1 MASIIRVK
9 RSTGTTAPGSLQF
22 GELGLT
28 IGTGTQANKG
38 ERLFVG
44 DNSGNVDVVGG
55 RYFTDLMVHAPGT
68 VASVT
73 NPTTAANGF
82 VAILDQNRKVDLWNV
97 DNLTLDGN
105 TFSSTNTNGDI
116 NIDPN
121 GSGEI
126 VIPDDTFLTF
136 GTGKDS
142 KIEYDENGSDQLKV
156 TGADVNIDITTQS
169 TSSTTGALIVD
180 GGVGIAKDLNVG
192 GTTQS
197 NSKDTG
203 AFVIE
208 GGVGI
213 EKNLNVGGNINI
225 VGIVT
230 FNDHIKLPDSK
241 ELRFGDSNDLVI
253 EHDGSHSRIK
263 DTGTGNL
270 NIQASVAAIQNAAGT
285 ENCAVFNQ
293 NGSVELYFDNAKKL
307 ATRIDGVEVTGTTD
321 TDNLVVS
328 GVATVAS
335 AKISDLTSGRVVLAG
350 TAGELEDSGNLTFN
364 GTKLTVT
371 GNAQITSDLDVDGG
385 ANISGGETVLSSATV
400 SDLTNN
406 RLVIVGASGALE
418 DDANLTFDGSQLSV
432 VGIITHVGKMVNTG
446 GIEIDS
452 VGISSNI
459 IATRN
464 GAGDQL
470 FIDPF
475 PSGGS
480 NEGTVIIKGDL
491 QVDGTTT
498 TVNSTTATVND
509 PIMRVGDVTSIRTV
523 MSPVS
528 SGANTIVVDS
538 VTGLATDDIISATGI
553 PGNTTISSINT
564 GTKTLTISNNTT
576 AGITTSTQLT
586 ITHAKDTN
594 TDRGISF
601 NYNTSSGTA
610 NNKLG
615 FFGMDDSQ
623 VGANGSR
630 VWTYVPDATNTAEV
644 ISGTKGYLDIKGI
657 YYQSGDFSTH
667 GITYFD
673 STGLQ
678 NSTTAPSAATF
689 TSTQLL
695 TAVTEIA
702 ITLGSAQSVTA
713 GDLVTQAG
721 GGSQQGV
728 VKSTS
733 NSTTVTLIGVTGT
746 FNTSADLILNGT
758 GTGKTPT
765 NVSTTYT
772 SKPMWTTTIDGGT
785 F

>member
-82 VAILDQNRKVDLWNV
+82 VAILDQNRKVDVWNV
-97 DNLTLDGN
+97 DNLTLDLN
-105 TFSSTNTNGDI
+105 TLSSTNTNGDI

-142 KIEYDENGSDQLKV
+142 KIEYDENGTDQLNI
-156 TGADVNIDITTQS
+156 TGADVRINI
-169 TSSTTGALIVD
+169 
-180 GGVGIAKDLNVG
+180 
-192 GTTQS
+192 TTQS

-203 AFVIE
+203 ALIVE

-213 EKNLNVGGNINI
+213 EKNLNVGGNLNI
-225 VGIVT
+225 TGIVT
-230 FNDHIKLPDSK
+230 FSDHIRLPDNK
-241 ELRFGDSNDLVI
+241 EIRLGDSNDLKLVHNGTDSVI
-253 EHDGSHSRIK
+253 SNTTND
-263 DTGTGNL
+263 L
-270 NIQASVAAIQNAAGT
+270 NITNTGDDINITAADDFTLKVQGSEDAITAIGNG
-285 ENCAVFNQ
+285 AVSLF
-293 NGSVELYFDNAKKL
+293 FDNVNKAQ
-307 ATRIDGVEVTGTTD
+307 TRIDG
-321 TDNLVVS
+321 
-328 GVATVAS
+328 
-335 AKISDLTSGRVVLAG
+335 
-350 TAGELEDSGNLTFN
+350 FN
-364 GTKLTVT
+364 
-371 GNAQITSDLDVDGG
+371 VDGTL
-385 ANISGGETVLSSATV
+385 E
-400 SDLTNN
+400 TNN
-406 RLVIVGASGALE
+406 FV
-418 DDANLTFDGSQLSV
+418 V
-432 VGIITHVGKMVNTG
+432 VGVSTITGKIFQTG
-446 GIEIDS
+446 GIEIDNI
-452 VGISSNI
+452 GISSNRI
-459 IATRN
+459 ETR
-464 GAGDQL
+464 AGGGNQL
-470 FIDPF
+470 TIDPY

-509 PIMRVGDVTSIRTV
+509 PIMRVGDVTSVRTV
-523 MSPVS
+523 MTTVA
-528 SGANTIVVDS
+528 SGANTIVIDS
-538 VTGLATDDIISATGI
+538 VTGLQTADVVVATGI
-553 PGNTTISSINT
+553 PGNTVIDAINT
-564 GTKTLTISNNTT
+564 GTKTITISNNTS
-576 AGITTSTQLT
+576 AGISTGSQLT

-615 FFGMDDSQ
+615 FFGMDDSE

-644 ISGTKGYLDIKGI
+644 ITGTKGYLDIKGI

-667 GITYFD
+667 GVVYFD

-678 NSTTAPSAATF
+678 NSTTAPGSATI

-721 GGSQQGV
+721 GGTQQGV
-728 VKSTS
+728 VKTS
-733 NSTTVTLIGVTGT
+733 SSGTTVTLIGVTGT
-746 FNTSADLILNGT
+746 FNTSADLILNGA

>member
-68 VASVT
+68 VTSVT

-82 VAILDQNRKVDLWNV
+82 VAILDQNRKVDEWNV
-97 DNLTLDGN
+97 DNLTLNGN

-142 KIEYDENGSDQLKV
+142 KIEYDENGTDQLNI
-156 TGADVNIDITTQS
+156 TGADVRINI
-169 TSSTTGALIVD
+169 
-180 GGVGIAKDLNVG
+180 
-192 GTTQS
+192 TTQS

-203 AFVIE
+203 ALIVE

-213 EKNLNVGGNINI
+213 EKNLNVGGNLAIT
-225 VGIVT
+225 GIVT
-230 FNDHIKLPDSK
+230 FSDHIRLPDNK
-241 ELRFGDSNDLVI
+241 EIRLGDSNDLKLVHNGTDSVI
-253 EHDGSHSRIK
+253 SNTTND
-263 DTGTGNL
+263 L
-270 NIQASVAAIQNAAGT
+270 NITNTGDDINITAADDFVVKVQGSENAITAIGDGAVSLFFNNAAK
-285 ENCAVFNQ
+285 AQ
-293 NGSVELYFDNAKKL
+293 
-307 ATRIDGVEVTGTTD
+307 TRIDG
-321 TDNLVVS
+321 
-328 GVATVAS
+328 
-335 AKISDLTSGRVVLAG
+335 
-350 TAGELEDSGNLTFN
+350 FN
-364 GTKLTVT
+364 
-371 GNAQITSDLDVDGG
+371 VDGTL
-385 ANISGGETVLSSATV
+385 E
-400 SDLTNN
+400 TNN
-406 RLVIVGASGALE
+406 FV
-418 DDANLTFDGSQLSV
+418 V
-432 VGIITHVGKMVNTG
+432 VGVSTITGKVFQTG
-446 GIEIDS
+446 GIEIDNI
-452 VGISSNI
+452 GISSNRI
-459 IATRN
+459 QTR
-464 GAGDQL
+464 AGGGNQL
-470 FIDPF
+470 FIDPY
-475 PSGGS
+475 PDGLS

-498 TVNSTTATVND
+498 TVNSTTSTVND

-523 MSPVS
+523 MTAVS

-538 VTGLATDDIISATGI
+538 VTGLQTDDVITATGI
-553 PGNTTISSINT
+553 PANTTISSINT
-564 GTKTLTISNNTT
+564 GTKTLTISNNTS
-576 AGITTSTQLT
+576 AGITTTTQLT

-630 VWTYVPDATNTAEV
+630 VWTYVPEATNTAEV

-667 GITYFD
+667 GVVYFD

-678 NSTTAPSAATF
+678 VSTTAPSAATI

-702 ITLGSAQSVTA
+702 ITLGSAQSVTE

-728 VKSTS
+728 VKTTS

-758 GTGKTPT
+758 GTGKTPSA
-765 NVSTTYT
+765 VSTTYT

>member
-68 VASVT
+68 VTSVT

-82 VAILDQNRKVDLWNV
+82 VAILDQNRKVDEWNV
-97 DNLTLDGN
+97 DNLTLNGN

-142 KIEYDENGSDQLKV
+142 KIEYDENGTDQLNI
-156 TGADVNIDITTQS
+156 TGADVRINI
-169 TSSTTGALIVD
+169 
-180 GGVGIAKDLNVG
+180 
-192 GTTQS
+192 TTQS

-203 AFVIE
+203 ALIVE

-213 EKNLNVGGNINI
+213 EKNLNVGGNLAIT
-225 VGIVT
+225 GIVT
-230 FNDHIKLPDSK
+230 FSDHIRLPDNK
-241 ELRFGDSNDLVI
+241 EIRLGDSNDLKLVHNGTDSVI
-253 EHDGSHSRIK
+253 SNTTND
-263 DTGTGNL
+263 L
-270 NIQASVAAIQNAAGT
+270 NITNTGDDINITAADDFVVKVQGSENAITAIGDGAVSLFFNNAA
-285 ENCAVFNQ
+285 
-293 NGSVELYFDNAKKL
+293 KI

-335 AKISDLTSGRVVLAG
+335 AKISDLTNNRIVLAG
-350 TAGELEDSGNLTFN
+350 TAGE
-364 GTKLTVT
+364 
-371 GNAQITSDLDVDGG
+371 
-385 ANISGGETVLSSATV
+385 
-400 SDLTNN
+400 
-406 RLVIVGASGALE
+406 LE

-475 PSGGS
+475 PAGGS

-538 VTGLATDDIISATGI
+538 VTGLQTDDIVAATGI

-564 GTKTLTISNNTT
+564 GTKTLTISNNTS
-576 AGITTSTQLT
+576 AGITTTTQLT

-667 GITYFD
+667 GVVYFD

-678 NSTTAPSAATF
+678 NSTTAPSAATI

-702 ITLGSAQSVTA
+702 ITLPSAQSVTE

-728 VKSTS
+728 VKTTS

-758 GTGKTPT
+758 GTGKTPS

>member
-44 DNSGNVDVVGG
+44 DNAGNVDVVGG

-68 VASVT
+68 VTSVS

-82 VAILDQNRKVDLWNV
+82 VAILDQNRKVDEWNV
-97 DNLTLDGN
+97 DNLTLNGN

-126 VIPDDTFLTF
+126 VIPDDTFLSF
-136 GTGKDS
+136 GAGKDS
-142 KIEYDENGSDQLKV
+142 KIEYDENGDDQLKI
-156 TGADVNIDITTQS
+156 TGADVNVDITTQS
-169 TSSTTGALIVD
+169 NSITTGALIVD
-180 GGVGIAKDLNVG
+180 
-192 GTTQS
+192 
-197 NSKDTG
+197 
-203 AFVIE
+203 

-241 ELRFGDSNDLVI
+241 EIQLGNSADLKLVHNGTDSVISNTTGDLLINNTGDDVIITANDDLVL
-253 EHDGSHSRIK
+253 K
-263 DTGTGNL
+263 
-270 NIQASVAAIQNAAGT
+270 V
-285 ENCAVFNQ
+285 Q
-293 NGSVELYFDNAKKL
+293 NGENAIRCIGDGAVDISFDAAVKL
-307 ATRIDGVEVTGTTD
+307 STRIDGVEVTGTTD

-335 AKISDLTSGRVVLAG
+335 AKISDLTNNRIVLAG
-350 TAGELEDSGNLTFN
+350 TAGELED
-364 GTKLTVT
+364 
-371 GNAQITSDLDVDGG
+371 DG
-385 ANISGGETVLSSATV
+385 
-400 SDLTNN
+400 
-406 RLVIVGASGALE
+406 
-418 DDANLTFDGSQLSV
+418 NLTFDGSELSV
-432 VGIITHVGKMVNTG
+432 VGVITHVGKMVNTG
-446 GIEIDS
+446 GIEIDN

-459 IATRN
+459 IATR
-464 GAGDQL
+464 AGGGNQI

-480 NEGTVIIKGDL
+480 SEGTVIIKGDL

-523 MSPVS
+523 MTTVA
-528 SGANTIVVDS
+528 SGANTIVIDS
-538 VTGLATDDIISATGI
+538 VTGLQTDDIVAATGI
-553 PGNTTISSINT
+553 PGNTTIASINT
-564 GTKTLTISNNTT
+564 GTKTITISANTT
-576 AGITTSTQLT
+576 AGISTSTQLT

-601 NYNTSSGTA
+601 NYNTRSGTA

-623 VGANGSR
+623 AGANGSR

-644 ISGTKGYLDIKGI
+644 I
-657 YYQSGDFSTH
+657 
-667 GITYFD
+667 
-673 STGLQ
+673 
-678 NSTTAPSAATF
+678 
-689 TSTQLL
+689 
-695 TAVTEIA
+695 
-702 ITLGSAQSVTA
+702 
-713 GDLVTQAG
+713 
-721 GGSQQGV
+721 
-728 VKSTS
+728 
-733 NSTTVTLIGVTGT
+733 
-746 FNTSADLILNGT
+746 
-758 GTGKTPT
+758 
-765 NVSTTYT
+765 
-772 SKPMWTTTIDGGT
+772 
-785 F
+785 

>member
-82 VAILDQNRKVDLWNV
+82 VAILDQNRKVDVWNV

-142 KIEYDENGSDQLKV
+142 KIEYDENGTDQLNI
-156 TGADVNIDITTQS
+156 TGADVRINI
-169 TSSTTGALIVD
+169 
-180 GGVGIAKDLNVG
+180 
-192 GTTQS
+192 TTQS

-203 AFVIE
+203 ALIVE

-213 EKNLNVGGNINI
+213 EKNLNVGGNLAIT
-225 VGIVT
+225 GIVT
-230 FNDHIKLPDSK
+230 FSDHIRLPDNK
-241 ELRFGDSNDLVI
+241 ELRLGDSNDLKLVHNGTDSVI
-253 EHDGSHSRIK
+253 SNSLNDLLITNTGDDVIITAADDLVLKVQGGENAVRCIGNGAVDISF
-263 DTGTGNL
+263 DT
-270 NIQASVAAIQNAAGT
+270 
-285 ENCAVFNQ
+285 AV
-293 NGSVELYFDNAKKL
+293 KL
-307 ATRIDGVEVTGTTD
+307 STRIDGVNVTGTLE
-321 TDNLVVS
+321 TDNFV
-328 GVATVAS
+328 
-335 AKISDLTSGRVVLAG
+335 
-350 TAGELEDSGNLTFN
+350 
-364 GTKLTVT
+364 
-371 GNAQITSDLDVDGG
+371 
-385 ANISGGETVLSSATV
+385 
-400 SDLTNN
+400 
-406 RLVIVGASGALE
+406 
-418 DDANLTFDGSQLSV
+418 V
-432 VGIITHVGKMVNTG
+432 VGVSTITGKVFQTG
-446 GIEIDS
+446 GIEIDNI
-452 VGISSNI
+452 GISSNRI
-459 IATRN
+459 QTR
-464 GAGDQL
+464 AGGGNQL
-470 FIDPF
+470 FIDPY
-475 PSGGS
+475 PDGLS

-498 TVNSTTATVND
+498 TVNSTTSTVND

-523 MSPVS
+523 MTAVS

-538 VTGLATDDIISATGI
+538 VTGLQTDDVITATGI
-553 PGNTTISSINT
+553 PANTTISSINT
-564 GTKTLTISNNTT
+564 GTKTLTISNNTS
-576 AGITTSTQLT
+576 AGITTTTQLT

-630 VWTYVPDATNTAEV
+630 VWTYVPEATNTAEV

-667 GITYFD
+667 GVVYFD

-678 NSTTAPSAATF
+678 VSTTAPSAATI

-702 ITLGSAQSVTA
+702 ITLGSAQSVTE

-728 VKSTS
+728 VKTTS

-758 GTGKTPT
+758 GTGKTPSA
-765 NVSTTYT
+765 VSTTYT

>member
-9 RSTGTTAPGSLQF
+9 RSTGTTAPGTLQF

-68 VASVT
+68 VASVS

-142 KIEYDENGSDQLKV
+142 KIEYDENGTDQLTF
-156 TGADVNIDITTQS
+156 TGADVRINVATQS
-169 TSSTTGALIVD
+169 NDKDTGALIV
-180 GGVGIAKDLNVG
+180 
-192 GTTQS
+192 
-197 NSKDTG
+197 
-203 AFVIE
+203 E

-213 EKNLNVGGNINI
+213 EKNLNVGGNLNI
-225 VGIVT
+225 IGIVT
-230 FNDHIKLPDSK
+230 FSDHIRLPDNK
-241 ELRFGDSNDLVI
+241 EIRLGDDNDLKLVHNGTDSVI
-253 EHDGSHSRIK
+253 SNTTND
-263 DTGTGNL
+263 L
-270 NIQASVAAIQNAAGT
+270 NITNTGDDINITAADDFTLKVQGSENAITAIGDG
-285 ENCAVFNQ
+285 AVSLF
-293 NGSVELYFDNAKKL
+293 FDNAAKI

-335 AKISDLTSGRVVLAG
+335 AKISDLTNNRIVLAG
-350 TAGELEDSGNLTFN
+350 TDGE
-364 GTKLTVT
+364 
-371 GNAQITSDLDVDGG
+371 
-385 ANISGGETVLSSATV
+385 
-400 SDLTNN
+400 
-406 RLVIVGASGALE
+406 LE

-459 IATRN
+459 IATRP
-464 GAGDQL
+464 GSGDQL

-475 PSGGS
+475 PAGGS

-538 VTGLATDDIISATGI
+538 VTGLQTDDIIAATGI

>member
-82 VAILDQNRKVDLWNV
+82 VAILDQNRKVDVWNV
-97 DNLTLDGN
+97 DNLTLDLN
-105 TFSSTNTNGDI
+105 TLSSTNTNGDI

-142 KIEYDENGSDQLKV
+142 KIEYDENGTDQLNI
-156 TGADVNIDITTQS
+156 TGADVRINITTQS
-169 TSSTTGALIVD
+169 NGKDTGALIV
-180 GGVGIAKDLNVG
+180 
-192 GTTQS
+192 
-197 NSKDTG
+197 
-203 AFVIE
+203 E

-213 EKNLNVGGNINI
+213 EKNLNVGGNLNI
-225 VGIVT
+225 TGIVT
-230 FNDHIKLPDSK
+230 FSDHIRLPDNK
-241 ELRFGDSNDLVI
+241 EIRLGDSNDLKLVHNGTDSVI
-253 EHDGSHSRIK
+253 SNTTND
-263 DTGTGNL
+263 L
-270 NIQASVAAIQNAAGT
+270 NIINTGDDINITAADDFTLKVQGSEDAITAIGNG
-285 ENCAVFNQ
+285 AVSLF
-293 NGSVELYFDNAKKL
+293 FDNVNKAQ
-307 ATRIDGVEVTGTTD
+307 TRIDG
-321 TDNLVVS
+321 
-328 GVATVAS
+328 
-335 AKISDLTSGRVVLAG
+335 
-350 TAGELEDSGNLTFN
+350 FN
-364 GTKLTVT
+364 
-371 GNAQITSDLDVDGG
+371 VDGTL
-385 ANISGGETVLSSATV
+385 E
-400 SDLTNN
+400 TNN
-406 RLVIVGASGALE
+406 FV
-418 DDANLTFDGSQLSV
+418 V
-432 VGIITHVGKMVNTG
+432 VGVSTITGKVFQTG
-446 GIEIDS
+446 GIEIDNI
-452 VGISSNI
+452 GISSNRI
-459 IATRN
+459 QTR
-464 GAGDQL
+464 AGGGNQL
-470 FIDPF
+470 FIDPY
-475 PSGGS
+475 PDGLS

-498 TVNSTTATVND
+498 TVNSTTSTVND

-523 MSPVS
+523 MTAVS
-528 SGANTIVVDS
+528 SGANTIVIDS
-538 VTGLATDDIISATGI
+538 VTGLQTDDVVVATGI
-553 PGNTTISSINT
+553 PGNTVINAINT
-564 GTKTLTISNNTT
+564 GTKTITISNNTS
-576 AGITTSTQLT
+576 AGITTTTQLT

-667 GITYFD
+667 GVVYFD

-678 NSTTAPSAATF
+678 NSTTAPGAATI

-721 GGSQQGV
+721 GGTQQGV
-728 VKSTS
+728 VKTS
-733 NSTTVTLIGVTGT
+733 SSGTTVTLIGVTGT

-758 GTGKTPT
+758 GTGKTPSA
-765 NVSTTYT
+765 VSTTYT

>member
-68 VASVT
+68 VTSVT

-82 VAILDQNRKVDLWNV
+82 VAILDQNRKVDEWNV
-97 DNLTLDGN
+97 DNLTLNGN

-142 KIEYDENGSDQLKV
+142 KIEYDENGTDQLNI
-156 TGADVNIDITTQS
+156 TGADVRINI
-169 TSSTTGALIVD
+169 
-180 GGVGIAKDLNVG
+180 
-192 GTTQS
+192 TTQS

-203 AFVIE
+203 ALIVE

-213 EKNLNVGGNINI
+213 EKNLNVGGNLAIT
-225 VGIVT
+225 GIVT
-230 FNDHIKLPDSK
+230 FSDHIRLPDNK
-241 ELRFGDSNDLVI
+241 ELRLGNSNDLKLVHNGTDSVI
-253 EHDGSHSRIK
+253 SNSLNDLLITNTGDDVIITAADDLVLKVQGGENAVRCIGNGAVDISF
-263 DTGTGNL
+263 DT
-270 NIQASVAAIQNAAGT
+270 
-285 ENCAVFNQ
+285 AV
-293 NGSVELYFDNAKKL
+293 KL
-307 ATRIDGVEVTGTTD
+307 STRLDGVNVTGTLE
-321 TDNLVVS
+321 TDNFV
-328 GVATVAS
+328 
-335 AKISDLTSGRVVLAG
+335 
-350 TAGELEDSGNLTFN
+350 
-364 GTKLTVT
+364 
-371 GNAQITSDLDVDGG
+371 
-385 ANISGGETVLSSATV
+385 
-400 SDLTNN
+400 
-406 RLVIVGASGALE
+406 
-418 DDANLTFDGSQLSV
+418 V
-432 VGIITHVGKMVNTG
+432 VGVSTITGKVFQTG
-446 GIEIDS
+446 GIEIDNI
-452 VGISSNI
+452 GISSNRI
-459 IATRN
+459 QTR
-464 GAGDQL
+464 AGGGNQL
-470 FIDPF
+470 FIDPY
-475 PSGGS
+475 PDGLS

-498 TVNSTTATVND
+498 TVNSTTSTVND

-523 MSPVS
+523 MTAVS

-538 VTGLATDDIISATGI
+538 VTGLQTDDVITATGI
-553 PGNTTISSINT
+553 PANTTISSINT
-564 GTKTLTISNNTT
+564 GTKTLTISNNTS
-576 AGITTSTQLT
+576 AGITTTTQLT

-630 VWTYVPDATNTAEV
+630 VWTYVPEATNTAEV

-728 VKSTS
+728 VKTTS

-758 GTGKTPT
+758 GTGKTPSA
-765 NVSTTYT
+765 VSTTYT

>member
-44 DNSGNVDVVGG
+44 DNAGNVDVVGG

-68 VASVT
+68 VTSVS

-82 VAILDQNRKVDLWNV
+82 VAILDQNRKVDEWNV
-97 DNLTLDGN
+97 DNLTLNGN
-105 TFSSTNTNGDI
+105 TFSSTDTNGDI

-142 KIEYDENGSDQLKV
+142 KIEYDENGTDQLNI
-156 TGADVNIDITTQS
+156 TGADVRINI
-169 TSSTTGALIVD
+169 
-180 GGVGIAKDLNVG
+180 
-192 GTTQS
+192 TTQS

-203 AFVIE
+203 ALIVE

-213 EKNLNVGGNINI
+213 EKNLNVGGNLNI
-225 VGIVT
+225 IGIVT
-230 FNDHIKLPDSK
+230 FSDHIRLPDNK
-241 ELRFGDSNDLVI
+241 EIRLGDSNDLKLVHNGTDSVI
-253 EHDGSHSRIK
+253 SNTTND
-263 DTGTGNL
+263 L
-270 NIQASVAAIQNAAGT
+270 NITNTGDDINITAADDFTLKVQGNENAITAIGDGAVSLFFNNAA
-285 ENCAVFNQ
+285 
-293 NGSVELYFDNAKKL
+293 KI

-335 AKISDLTSGRVVLAG
+335 AKISDLTNNRIVLAG
-350 TAGELEDSGNLTFN
+350 TAGE
-364 GTKLTVT
+364 
-371 GNAQITSDLDVDGG
+371 
-385 ANISGGETVLSSATV
+385 
-400 SDLTNN
+400 
-406 RLVIVGASGALE
+406 LE
-418 DDANLTFDGSQLSV
+418 DDANLTFDGSELSV
-432 VGIITHVGKMVNTG
+432 VGVITHVGKMVNTG

-459 IATRN
+459 ISTRT
-464 GAGDQL
+464 GSGDQL

-523 MSPVS
+523 MTAVS
-528 SGANTIVVDS
+528 SGANTIVIDS
-538 VTGLATDDIISATGI
+538 VTGLQTDDIVSATGI

-564 GTKTLTISNNTT
+564 GTKTITISNNTS
-576 AGITTSTQLT
+576 AGITTTTQLT

-601 NYNTSSGTA
+601 NYNTSSGSA

-667 GITYFD
+667 GVVYFD

-758 GTGKTPT
+758 GTGKTPS

>member
-82 VAILDQNRKVDLWNV
+82 VAILDQNRKVDVWNV

-105 TFSSTNTNGDI
+105 TFSSTDTNGDI

-142 KIEYDENGSDQLKV
+142 KIEYDENGTDQLNI
-156 TGADVNIDITTQS
+156 TGADVRINI
-169 TSSTTGALIVD
+169 
-180 GGVGIAKDLNVG
+180 
-192 GTTQS
+192 TTQS

-203 AFVIE
+203 ALIVE

-213 EKNLNVGGNINI
+213 EKNLNVGGNLNI
-225 VGIVT
+225 TGIVT
-230 FNDHIKLPDSK
+230 FSDHIRLPDNK
-241 ELRFGDSNDLVI
+241 EIRLGDSNDLKLVHNGTDSVI
-253 EHDGSHSRIK
+253 SNTTND
-263 DTGTGNL
+263 L
-270 NIQASVAAIQNAAGT
+270 NIINTGDDINITAADDFTLKVQGSEDAITAIGNG
-285 ENCAVFNQ
+285 AVSLF
-293 NGSVELYFDNAKKL
+293 FDNVNKAQ
-307 ATRIDGVEVTGTTD
+307 TRIDG
-321 TDNLVVS
+321 
-328 GVATVAS
+328 
-335 AKISDLTSGRVVLAG
+335 
-350 TAGELEDSGNLTFN
+350 FN
-364 GTKLTVT
+364 
-371 GNAQITSDLDVDGG
+371 VDGTL
-385 ANISGGETVLSSATV
+385 E
-400 SDLTNN
+400 TNN
-406 RLVIVGASGALE
+406 FV
-418 DDANLTFDGSQLSV
+418 V
-432 VGIITHVGKMVNTG
+432 VGVSTITGKIFQTG
-446 GIEIDS
+446 GIEIDNI
-452 VGISSNI
+452 GISSNRI
-459 IATRN
+459 ETR
-464 GAGDQL
+464 AGGGNQL
-470 FIDPF
+470 TIDPY

-509 PIMRVGDVTSIRTV
+509 PIMRVGDVTSVRTV
-523 MSPVS
+523 MTTVA
-528 SGANTIVVDS
+528 SGANTIVIDS
-538 VTGLATDDIISATGI
+538 VTGLQTADVVVATGI
-553 PGNTTISSINT
+553 PGNTVIDAINT
-564 GTKTLTISNNTT
+564 GTKTITISNNTS
-576 AGITTSTQLT
+576 AGISTGSQLT

-644 ISGTKGYLDIKGI
+644 ITGTKGYLDIKGI

-667 GITYFD
+667 GVVYFD

-678 NSTTAPSAATF
+678 NSTTAPGSATI

-728 VKSTS
+728 VKSC
-733 NSTTVTLIGVTGT
+733 L
-746 FNTSADLILNGT
+746 L
-758 GTGKTPT
+758 
-765 NVSTTYT
+765 YT
-772 SKPMWTTTIDGGT
+772 SPSPRDRQKSRMPSSA
-785 F
+785 

>member
-9 RSTGTTAPGSLQF
+9 RSTGTTAPGTLQF

-68 VASVT
+68 VTSVT

-82 VAILDQNRKVDLWNV
+82 VAILDQDRKVDEWNV
-97 DNLTLDGN
+97 DNLKLNGN

-116 NIDPN
+116 NIDPD
-121 GSGEI
+121 GTGEI

-142 KIEYDENGSDQLKV
+142 KIEYDENGTDQLNI
-156 TGADVNIDITTQS
+156 TGADVRINITTQS
-169 TSSTTGALIVD
+169 NNKDTGALIV
-180 GGVGIAKDLNVG
+180 
-192 GTTQS
+192 
-197 NSKDTG
+197 
-203 AFVIE
+203 E

-213 EKNLNVGGNINI
+213 EKNLNVGGNLNI
-225 VGIVT
+225 TGITT
-230 FNDHIKLPDSK
+230 FNDHLKLPDSK
-241 ELRFGDSNDLVI
+241 EIRLGDDNDLKLVHNGTDSVI
-253 EHDGSHSRIK
+253 SNTTND
-263 DTGTGNL
+263 L
-270 NIQASVAAIQNAAGT
+270 NITNTGDDINITAADDFVVKVQGSENAITAIGDG
-285 ENCAVFNQ
+285 AVSLF
-293 NGSVELYFDNAKKL
+293 FDGAAKI
-307 ATRIDGVEVTGTTD
+307 ATRVDGVEVTGTTD

-335 AKISDLTSGRVVLAG
+335 AKISDLTNNRIVLAG
-350 TAGELEDSGNLTFN
+350 TDGE
-364 GTKLTVT
+364 
-371 GNAQITSDLDVDGG
+371 
-385 ANISGGETVLSSATV
+385 
-400 SDLTNN
+400 
-406 RLVIVGASGALE
+406 LE

-459 IATRN
+459 IATRP
-464 GAGDQL
+464 GSGDQL

-475 PSGGS
+475 PAGGS

-523 MSPVS
+523 MATVS

-538 VTGLATDDIISATGI
+538 VTGLQTDDIVAATGI

-576 AGITTSTQLT
+576 AGITTTTQLT

-623 VGANGSR
+623 AGADGSR

-667 GITYFD
+667 GVVYFD

-702 ITLGSAQSVTA
+702 ITLGSAQAVTA

-728 VKSTS
+728 VKTTS

-758 GTGKTPT
+758 GTGKTPS

-772 SKPMWTTTIDGGT
+772 SKPTWTTTIDGGT

>member
-1 MASIIRVK
+1 
-9 RSTGTTAPGSLQF
+9 
-22 GELGLT
+22 
-28 IGTGTQANKG
+28 
-38 ERLFVG
+38 
-44 DNSGNVDVVGG
+44 
-55 RYFTDLMVHAPGT
+55 
-68 VASVT
+68 
-73 NPTTAANGF
+73 
-82 VAILDQNRKVDLWNV
+82 
-97 DNLTLDGN
+97 
-105 TFSSTNTNGDI
+105 
-116 NIDPN
+116 
-121 GSGEI
+121 
-126 VIPDDTFLTF
+126 
-136 GTGKDS
+136 
-142 KIEYDENGSDQLKV
+142 
-156 TGADVNIDITTQS
+156 
-169 TSSTTGALIVD
+169 
-180 GGVGIAKDLNVG
+180 
-192 GTTQS
+192 
-197 NSKDTG
+197 
-203 AFVIE
+203 
-208 GGVGI
+208 
-213 EKNLNVGGNINI
+213 
-225 VGIVT
+225 
-230 FNDHIKLPDSK
+230 
-241 ELRFGDSNDLVI
+241 
-253 EHDGSHSRIK
+253 
-263 DTGTGNL
+263 
-270 NIQASVAAIQNAAGT
+270 
-285 ENCAVFNQ
+285 
-293 NGSVELYFDNAKKL
+293 
-307 ATRIDGVEVTGTTD
+307 
-321 TDNLVVS
+321 
-328 GVATVAS
+328 
-335 AKISDLTSGRVVLAG
+335 
-350 TAGELEDSGNLTFN
+350 
-364 GTKLTVT
+364 
-371 GNAQITSDLDVDGG
+371 
-385 ANISGGETVLSSATV
+385 
-400 SDLTNN
+400 
-406 RLVIVGASGALE
+406 
-418 DDANLTFDGSQLSV
+418 
-432 VGIITHVGKMVNTG
+432 MVNTG

-459 IATRN
+459 ISTRT
-464 GAGDQL
+464 GSGHQL

-498 TVNSTTATVND
+498 TVNSTTATVNA

-523 MSPVS
+523 MTAVS
-528 SGANTIVVDS
+528 SGANTIVIDS
-538 VTGLATDDIISATGI
+538 VTGLQTDDIVSATGI

-564 GTKTLTISNNTT
+564 GTKTITISNNTS
-576 AGITTSTQLT
+576 AGITTTTQLT

-630 VWTYVPDATNTAEV
+630 VWTYVPEATNTAEV

-667 GITYFD
+667 GVVYFD

-678 NSTTAPSAATF
+678 NSTTAPSAATI

-702 ITLGSAQSVTA
+702 ITLPSAQSVTE

-728 VKSTS
+728 VKTTS

-758 GTGKTPT
+758 GTGKTPS

>member
-82 VAILDQNRKVDLWNV
+82 VAILDQNRKVDVWNV

-105 TFSSTNTNGDI
+105 TFSSTDTNGDI

-142 KIEYDENGSDQLKV
+142 KIEYDENGTDQLNI
-156 TGADVNIDITTQS
+156 TGADVRINI
-169 TSSTTGALIVD
+169 
-180 GGVGIAKDLNVG
+180 
-192 GTTQS
+192 TTQS

-203 AFVIE
+203 ALIVE

-225 VGIVT
+225 TGIVT
-230 FNDHIKLPDSK
+230 FSDHIRLPDSK
-241 ELRFGDSNDLVI
+241 ELRLGDSNDLKLVHNGTDSVI
-253 EHDGSHSRIK
+253 SNTTND
-263 DTGTGNL
+263 L
-270 NIQASVAAIQNAAGT
+270 NITNTGDDINITAADDFTLKVQGSEDAITAIGNG
-285 ENCAVFNQ
+285 AVSLF
-293 NGSVELYFDNAKKL
+293 FDNVNKAQ
-307 ATRIDGVEVTGTTD
+307 TRIDG
-321 TDNLVVS
+321 
-328 GVATVAS
+328 
-335 AKISDLTSGRVVLAG
+335 
-350 TAGELEDSGNLTFN
+350 FN
-364 GTKLTVT
+364 
-371 GNAQITSDLDVDGG
+371 VDGTL
-385 ANISGGETVLSSATV
+385 E
-400 SDLTNN
+400 TNN
-406 RLVIVGASGALE
+406 FV
-418 DDANLTFDGSQLSV
+418 V
-432 VGIITHVGKMVNTG
+432 VGVSTITGKIFQTG
-446 GIEIDS
+446 GIEIDNI
-452 VGISSNI
+452 GISSNRI
-459 IATRN
+459 ETR
-464 GAGDQL
+464 AGGGNQL
-470 FIDPF
+470 TIDPY

-523 MSPVS
+523 MTTVA
-528 SGANTIVVDS
+528 SGANTIVIDS
-538 VTGLATDDIISATGI
+538 VTGLQTADVVVATGI
-553 PGNTTISSINT
+553 PGNTVIDAINT
-564 GTKTLTISNNTT
+564 GTKTITISNNTS
-576 AGITTSTQLT
+576 AGISTGSQLT

-644 ISGTKGYLDIKGI
+644 ITGTKGYLDIKGI

-667 GITYFD
+667 GVVYFD

-678 NSTTAPSAATF
+678 NSTTAPGSATI

-721 GGSQQGV
+721 GGTQQGV

-758 GTGKTPT
+758 GTGKTPSA
-765 NVSTTYT
+765 VSTTYT

>member
-142 KIEYDENGSDQLKV
+142 KIEYDENGTDQLNI
-156 TGADVNIDITTQS
+156 TGADVRINITTQS
-169 TSSTTGALIVD
+169 NGKDTGALIV
-180 GGVGIAKDLNVG
+180 
-192 GTTQS
+192 
-197 NSKDTG
+197 
-203 AFVIE
+203 E

-213 EKNLNVGGNINI
+213 EKNLNVGGNLNI
-225 VGIVT
+225 TGIVT
-230 FNDHIKLPDSK
+230 FSDHIRLPDNK
-241 ELRFGDSNDLVI
+241 ELRLGDSNDLKLVHNGTDSVI
-253 EHDGSHSRIK
+253 SNTTND
-263 DTGTGNL
+263 L
-270 NIQASVAAIQNAAGT
+270 NIITTGDDINITAADNIHLKPQGGENGLSVIGDG
-285 ENCAVFNQ
+285 EVRLF
-293 NGSVELYFDNAKKL
+293 FDGANKAQ
-307 ATRIDGVEVTGTTD
+307 TRIDGFNVDGTTD

-335 AKISDLTSGRVVLAG
+335 AKISDLTNNRIVLAG
-350 TAGELEDSGNLTFN
+350 TAGE
-364 GTKLTVT
+364 
-371 GNAQITSDLDVDGG
+371 
-385 ANISGGETVLSSATV
+385 
-400 SDLTNN
+400 
-406 RLVIVGASGALE
+406 LE

-432 VGIITHVGKMVNTG
+432 VGVITHVGKMVNTG
-446 GIEIDS
+446 GIEIDN

-459 IATRN
+459 IATR
-464 GAGDQL
+464 AGGGNQI

-480 NEGTVIIKGDL
+480 SEGTVIIKGDL

-538 VTGLATDDIISATGI
+538 VTGLQTDDIVAATGI
-553 PGNTTISSINT
+553 PGNTTIASINT
-564 GTKTLTISNNTT
+564 GTKTITISANTT

-601 NYNTSSGTA
+601 NYNTSSGSA

-728 VKSTS
+728 VKTTS

>member
-9 RSTGTTAPGSLQF
+9 RSTGATAPSSLNF

-28 IGTGTQANKG
+28 IGAGTQANKG

-44 DNSGNVDVVGG
+44 DNAGNVDVIGG
-55 RYFTDLMVHAPGT
+55 RYFTDLMAHGPGL
-68 VASVT
+68 VASQS

-82 VAILDQNRKVDLWNV
+82 VAILDQNRKVDQWNV

-105 TFSSTNTNGDI
+105 VFSSTNTDGDI
-116 NIDPN
+116 TIDPN
-121 GSGEI
+121 GTGEV

-136 GTGKDS
+136 GTSKDS
-142 KIEYDENGSDQLKV
+142 KIEYDENGTDQLTF
-156 TGADVNIDITTQS
+156 TGSDIRINI
-169 TSSTTGALIVD
+169 A
-180 GGVGIAKDLNVG
+180 
-192 GTTQS
+192 TQS

-203 AFVIE
+203 SIFTE
-208 GGVGI
+208 GGLGV
-213 EKNLNVGGNINI
+213 EKNVNIGGNLNVTGISTFASKI
-225 VGIVT
+225 VVT
-230 FNDHIKLPDSK
+230 
-241 ELRFGDSNDLVI
+241 G
-253 EHDGSHSRIK
+253 
-263 DTGTGNL
+263 
-270 NIQASVAAIQNAAGT
+270 
-285 ENCAVFNQ
+285 
-293 NGSVELYFDNAKKL
+293 
-307 ATRIDGVEVTGTTD
+307 GVEI
-321 TDNLVVS
+321 DN
-328 GVATVAS
+328 
-335 AKISDLTSGRVVLAG
+335 I
-350 TAGELEDSGNLTFN
+350 
-364 GTKLTVT
+364 
-371 GNAQITSDLDVDGG
+371 
-385 ANISGGETVLSSATV
+385 
-400 SDLTNN
+400 
-406 RLVIVGASGALE
+406 
-418 DDANLTFDGSQLSV
+418 
-432 VGIITHVGKMVNTG
+432 
-446 GIEIDS
+446 
-452 VGISSNI
+452 GISSNV
-459 IATRN
+459 IATRQGGGN
-464 GAGDQL
+464 QL
-470 FIDPF
+470 FIDPY
-475 PSGGS
+475 PDGLS

-498 TVNSTTATVND
+498 TVNSTTSTVND

-523 MSPVS
+523 MTAVS

-538 VTGLATDDIISATGI
+538 VTGLQTDDVITATGI
-553 PGNTTISSINT
+553 PANTTISSINT
-564 GTKTLTISNNTT
+564 GTKTLTISNNTS
-576 AGITTSTQLT
+576 AGITTTTQLT

-630 VWTYVPDATNTAEV
+630 VWTYVPEATNTAEV

-667 GITYFD
+667 GVVYFD

-678 NSTTAPSAATF
+678 VSTTAPSAATI

-702 ITLGSAQSVTA
+702 ITLGSAQSVTE

-728 VKSTS
+728 VKTTS

-758 GTGKTPT
+758 GTGKTPS

>member
-28 IGTGTQANKG
+28 IGAGTQANKG

-142 KIEYDENGSDQLKV
+142 KIEYDENGTDQLNI
-156 TGADVNIDITTQS
+156 TGADVRINI
-169 TSSTTGALIVD
+169 
-180 GGVGIAKDLNVG
+180 
-192 GTTQS
+192 TTQS

-203 AFVIE
+203 AFIVE

-225 VGIVT
+225 TGIVT
-230 FNDHIKLPDSK
+230 FSDHIRLPDSK
-241 ELRFGDSNDLVI
+241 ELRLGDSNDLKLVHNGTDSVI
-253 EHDGSHSRIK
+253 SNTTND
-263 DTGTGNL
+263 L
-270 NIQASVAAIQNAAGT
+270 NITNTGDDINITAADDFVVKVQGSENAITAIGDGAVSLFFNNAA
-285 ENCAVFNQ
+285 
-293 NGSVELYFDNAKKL
+293 KI

-335 AKISDLTSGRVVLAG
+335 AKISDLTNNRIVLAG
-350 TAGELEDSGNLTFN
+350 TAGE
-364 GTKLTVT
+364 
-371 GNAQITSDLDVDGG
+371 
-385 ANISGGETVLSSATV
+385 
-400 SDLTNN
+400 
-406 RLVIVGASGALE
+406 LE
-418 DDANLTFDGSQLSV
+418 DDANLTFDGSELSV
-432 VGIITHVGKMVNTG
+432 VGVITHVGKMVNTG

-459 IATRN
+459 ISTRT
-464 GAGDQL
+464 GSGDQL

-523 MSPVS
+523 MTAVS
-528 SGANTIVVDS
+528 SGANTIVIDS
-538 VTGLATDDIISATGI
+538 VTGLQTDDIVSATGI

-564 GTKTLTISNNTT
+564 GTKTITISNNTS
-576 AGITTSTQLT
+576 AGITTTTQLT

-601 NYNTSSGTA
+601 NYNTSSGSA

-667 GITYFD
+667 GVVYFD

-678 NSTTAPSAATF
+678 VSTTAPSAATI

-702 ITLGSAQSVTA
+702 ITLPSAQSVTE

-728 VKSTS
+728 VKTTS

-758 GTGKTPT
+758 GTGKTPS

>member
-44 DNSGNVDVVGG
+44 DNAGNVDVVGG

-68 VASVT
+68 VTSVS

-82 VAILDQNRKVDLWNV
+82 VAILDQNRKVDEWNV
-97 DNLTLDGN
+97 DNLTLNGN

-142 KIEYDENGSDQLKV
+142 KIEYDENGTDQLNI
-156 TGADVNIDITTQS
+156 TGADVRINI
-169 TSSTTGALIVD
+169 
-180 GGVGIAKDLNVG
+180 
-192 GTTQS
+192 TTQS

-203 AFVIE
+203 ALIVE

-213 EKNLNVGGNINI
+213 EKNLNVGGNLNI
-225 VGIVT
+225 IGIVT
-230 FNDHIKLPDSK
+230 FSDHIRLPDNK
-241 ELRFGDSNDLVI
+241 EIRLGDSNDLKLVHNGTDSVI
-253 EHDGSHSRIK
+253 SNTTND
-263 DTGTGNL
+263 L
-270 NIQASVAAIQNAAGT
+270 NITNTGDDINITAADDFTLKVQGNENAITAIGDGAVSLFFNNAA
-285 ENCAVFNQ
+285 
-293 NGSVELYFDNAKKL
+293 KI

-335 AKISDLTSGRVVLAG
+335 AKISDLTNNRIVLAG
-350 TAGELEDSGNLTFN
+350 TAGE
-364 GTKLTVT
+364 
-371 GNAQITSDLDVDGG
+371 
-385 ANISGGETVLSSATV
+385 
-400 SDLTNN
+400 
-406 RLVIVGASGALE
+406 LE
-418 DDANLTFDGSQLSV
+418 DDANLTFDGSELSV
-432 VGIITHVGKMVNTG
+432 VGVITHVGKMVNTG

-459 IATRN
+459 ISTRT
-464 GAGDQL
+464 GSGDQL

-523 MSPVS
+523 MTAVS
-528 SGANTIVVDS
+528 SGANTIVIDS
-538 VTGLATDDIISATGI
+538 VTGLQTDDIVSATGI

-564 GTKTLTISNNTT
+564 GTKTITISNNTS
-576 AGITTSTQLT
+576 AGITTTTQLT

-601 NYNTSSGTA
+601 NYNTSSGSA

-667 GITYFD
+667 GVVYFD

>member
-82 VAILDQNRKVDLWNV
+82 VAILDQNRKVDVWNV

-105 TFSSTNTNGDI
+105 TFSSTDTNGDI

-142 KIEYDENGSDQLKV
+142 KIEYDENGTDQLNI
-156 TGADVNIDITTQS
+156 TGADVRINI
-169 TSSTTGALIVD
+169 
-180 GGVGIAKDLNVG
+180 
-192 GTTQS
+192 TTQS

-203 AFVIE
+203 ALIVE

-213 EKNLNVGGNINI
+213 EKNLNVGGNLN
-225 VGIVT
+225 VTGIVT
-230 FNDHIKLPDSK
+230 FSDHIRLPDNK
-241 ELRFGDSNDLVI
+241 EIRLGDSNDLKLVHNGTDSVI
-253 EHDGSHSRIK
+253 SNTTND
-263 DTGTGNL
+263 L
-270 NIQASVAAIQNAAGT
+270 NITNTGDDINITAADDFTLKVQGSEDAITAIGNG
-285 ENCAVFNQ
+285 AVSLF
-293 NGSVELYFDNAKKL
+293 FDNVNKAQ
-307 ATRIDGVEVTGTTD
+307 TRIDG
-321 TDNLVVS
+321 
-328 GVATVAS
+328 
-335 AKISDLTSGRVVLAG
+335 
-350 TAGELEDSGNLTFN
+350 FN
-364 GTKLTVT
+364 
-371 GNAQITSDLDVDGG
+371 VDGTL
-385 ANISGGETVLSSATV
+385 E
-400 SDLTNN
+400 TNN
-406 RLVIVGASGALE
+406 FV
-418 DDANLTFDGSQLSV
+418 V
-432 VGIITHVGKMVNTG
+432 VGVSTITGKIFQTG
-446 GIEIDS
+446 GIEIDNI
-452 VGISSNI
+452 GISSNRI
-459 IATRN
+459 ETR
-464 GAGDQL
+464 AGGGNQL
-470 FIDPF
+470 TIDPY

-509 PIMRVGDVTSIRTV
+509 PIMRVGDVTSVRTV
-523 MSPVS
+523 MTTVA
-528 SGANTIVVDS
+528 SGANTIVIDS
-538 VTGLATDDIISATGI
+538 VTGLQTADVVVATGI
-553 PGNTTISSINT
+553 PGNTVIDAINT
-564 GTKTLTISNNTT
+564 GTKTITISNNTS
-576 AGITTSTQLT
+576 AGISTGSQLT

-644 ISGTKGYLDIKGI
+644 ITGTKGYLDIKGI

-667 GITYFD
+667 GVVYFD

-678 NSTTAPSAATF
+678 NSTTAPGSATI

-721 GGSQQGV
+721 GGTQQGV

-758 GTGKTPT
+758 GTGKTPSA
-765 NVSTTYT
+765 VSTTYT

>member
-82 VAILDQNRKVDLWNV
+82 VAILDQNRKVDVWNV

-121 GSGEI
+121 GTGEI

-142 KIEYDENGSDQLKV
+142 KIEYDENGTDQLTF
-156 TGADVNIDITTQS
+156 TGADVRINID
-169 TSSTTGALIVD
+169 
-180 GGVGIAKDLNVG
+180 
-192 GTTQS
+192 TQS

-203 AFVIE
+203 ALIVE

-213 EKNLNVGGNINI
+213 EKNLTVGGNIN
-225 VGIVT
+225 VTGIVT
-230 FNDHIKLPDSK
+230 FNDHLKLPDSK
-241 ELRFGDSNDLVI
+241 EIRLGDDNDLTLV
-253 EHDGSHSRIK
+253 HDGNNSIIK
-263 DTGTGNL
+263 DAGTGNL
-270 NIQASVAAIQNAAGT
+270 EIHSNNITFRNAADT
-285 ENCAVFNQ
+285 ENLARFVQDQAVNLF
-293 NGSVELYFDNAKKL
+293 FDGVKKFE
-307 ATRIDGVEVTGTTD
+307 TRIDGIEVTGTTD

-335 AKISDLTSGRVVLAG
+335 AKISDLTNNRIVLAG
-350 TAGELEDSGNLTFN
+350 TAGE
-364 GTKLTVT
+364 
-371 GNAQITSDLDVDGG
+371 
-385 ANISGGETVLSSATV
+385 
-400 SDLTNN
+400 
-406 RLVIVGASGALE
+406 LE
-418 DDANLTFDGSQLSV
+418 DDANLTFDGSNLSV
-432 VGIITHVGKMVNTG
+432 VGVITHVGKMANTG

-452 VGISSNI
+452 VGISSNKI
-459 IATRN
+459 ETRP
-464 GAGDQL
+464 GCGDQL

-523 MSPVS
+523 MATVS
-528 SGANTIVVDS
+528 SGANQIVIDS
-538 VTGLATDDIISATGI
+538 VTGLLTDDIVAGTGI

-564 GTKTLTISNNTT
+564 GTKTITISNNTT
-576 AGITTSTQLT
+576 AGIGTASQLT

-630 VWTYVPDATNTAEV
+630 VWTYVPEATNTAEV
-644 ISGTKGYLDIKGI
+644 ITGTKGYLDIKGI

-667 GITYFD
+667 GVAYFD

-728 VKSTS
+728 VKTTS

-758 GTGKTPT
+758 GTGKTPSA
-765 NVSTTYT
+765 VSTTYT

>member
-82 VAILDQNRKVDLWNV
+82 VAILDQNRKVDVWNV
-97 DNLTLDGN
+97 DNLTLDLN
-105 TFSSTNTNGDI
+105 TLSSTNTNGDI

-142 KIEYDENGSDQLKV
+142 KIEYDENGTDQLNI
-156 TGADVNIDITTQS
+156 TGADVRINI
-169 TSSTTGALIVD
+169 
-180 GGVGIAKDLNVG
+180 
-192 GTTQS
+192 TTQS

-203 AFVIE
+203 ALIVE

-213 EKNLNVGGNINI
+213 EKNLNVGGNLNI
-225 VGIVT
+225 TGIVT
-230 FNDHIKLPDSK
+230 FSDHIRLPDNK
-241 ELRFGDSNDLVI
+241 EIRLGDSNDLKLVHNGTDSVI
-253 EHDGSHSRIK
+253 SNTTND
-263 DTGTGNL
+263 L
-270 NIQASVAAIQNAAGT
+270 NIINTGDDINITAADDFTLKVQGSEDAITAIGNG
-285 ENCAVFNQ
+285 AVSLF
-293 NGSVELYFDNAKKL
+293 FDNVNKAQ
-307 ATRIDGVEVTGTTD
+307 TRIDG
-321 TDNLVVS
+321 
-328 GVATVAS
+328 
-335 AKISDLTSGRVVLAG
+335 
-350 TAGELEDSGNLTFN
+350 FN
-364 GTKLTVT
+364 
-371 GNAQITSDLDVDGG
+371 VDGTL
-385 ANISGGETVLSSATV
+385 E
-400 SDLTNN
+400 TNN
-406 RLVIVGASGALE
+406 FV
-418 DDANLTFDGSQLSV
+418 V
-432 VGIITHVGKMVNTG
+432 VGVSTITGKVFQTG
-446 GIEIDS
+446 GIEIDNI
-452 VGISSNI
+452 GISSNRI
-459 IATRN
+459 QTR
-464 GAGDQL
+464 AGGGNQL
-470 FIDPF
+470 FIDPY
-475 PSGGS
+475 PDGLS

-498 TVNSTTATVND
+498 TVNSTTSTVND

-523 MSPVS
+523 MTAVS
-528 SGANTIVVDS
+528 SGANTIVIDS
-538 VTGLATDDIISATGI
+538 VTGLQTDDVVSATGI
-553 PGNTTISSINT
+553 PGNTVINAINT
-564 GTKTLTISNNTT
+564 GTKTITISNNTS
-576 AGITTSTQLT
+576 AGITTTTQLT

-667 GITYFD
+667 GVVYFD

-678 NSTTAPSAATF
+678 NSTTAPGSATI

-721 GGSQQGV
+721 GGTQQGV
-728 VKSTS
+728 VKTS
-733 NSTTVTLIGVTGT
+733 SSGTTVTLIGVTGT

-758 GTGKTPT
+758 GTGKTPSA
-765 NVSTTYT
+765 VSTTYT

>member
-44 DNSGNVDVVGG
+44 DNAGNVDVVGG

-68 VASVT
+68 VTSVS

-82 VAILDQNRKVDLWNV
+82 VAILDQNRKVDEWNV
-97 DNLTLDGN
+97 DNLTLNGN
-105 TFSSTNTNGDI
+105 TFSSTDTNGDI

-142 KIEYDENGSDQLKV
+142 KIEYDENGTDQLNI
-156 TGADVNIDITTQS
+156 TGADVRINI
-169 TSSTTGALIVD
+169 
-180 GGVGIAKDLNVG
+180 
-192 GTTQS
+192 TTQS

-203 AFVIE
+203 ALIVE

-213 EKNLNVGGNINI
+213 EKNLNVGGNLNI
-225 VGIVT
+225 IGIVT
-230 FNDHIKLPDSK
+230 FSDHIRLPDNK
-241 ELRFGDSNDLVI
+241 EIRLGDSNDLKLVHNGTDSVI
-253 EHDGSHSRIK
+253 SNTTND
-263 DTGTGNL
+263 L
-270 NIQASVAAIQNAAGT
+270 NITNTGDDINITAADDFTLKVQGNENAITAIGDG
-285 ENCAVFNQ
+285 AVSLF
-293 NGSVELYFDNAKKL
+293 FDNAAKI

-335 AKISDLTSGRVVLAG
+335 AKISDLTNNRIVLAG
-350 TAGELEDSGNLTFN
+350 TAGE
-364 GTKLTVT
+364 
-371 GNAQITSDLDVDGG
+371 
-385 ANISGGETVLSSATV
+385 
-400 SDLTNN
+400 
-406 RLVIVGASGALE
+406 LE
-418 DDANLTFDGSQLSV
+418 DDANLTFDGSELSV
-432 VGIITHVGKMVNTG
+432 VGVITHVGKMVNTG

-459 IATRN
+459 ISTRT
-464 GAGDQL
+464 GSGDQL

-523 MSPVS
+523 MTAVS
-528 SGANTIVVDS
+528 SGANTIVIDS
-538 VTGLATDDIISATGI
+538 VTGLQTDDIVSATGI

-564 GTKTLTISNNTT
+564 GTKTITISNNTS
-576 AGITTSTQLT
+576 AGITTTTQLT

-601 NYNTSSGTA
+601 NYNTSSGSA

-667 GITYFD
+667 GVVYFD

-758 GTGKTPT
+758 GTGKTPS

>member
-68 VASVT
+68 VTSVT

-82 VAILDQNRKVDLWNV
+82 VAILDQNRKVDEWNV
-97 DNLTLDGN
+97 DNLTLNGN

-142 KIEYDENGSDQLKV
+142 KIEYDENGTDQLNI
-156 TGADVNIDITTQS
+156 TGADVRINI
-169 TSSTTGALIVD
+169 
-180 GGVGIAKDLNVG
+180 
-192 GTTQS
+192 TTQS

-203 AFVIE
+203 ALIVE

-213 EKNLNVGGNINI
+213 EKNLNVGGNLAIT
-225 VGIVT
+225 GIVT
-230 FNDHIKLPDSK
+230 FSDHIRLPDTK
-241 ELRFGDSNDLVI
+241 ELRLGDSNDMKLV
-253 EHDGSHSRIK
+253 HDGTDSNITNATN
-263 DTGTGNL
+263 DL
-270 NIQASVAAIQNAAGT
+270 NITNTGDDINITAADDIVLKVQGSEDAITAIGDG
-285 ENCAVFNQ
+285 AVNLFFNGVNKAQ
-293 NGSVELYFDNAKKL
+293 
-307 ATRIDGVEVTGTTD
+307 TRIDGFNVDGTLETNNFKVVGVSTINGNIGHTG
-321 TDNLVVS
+321 
-328 GVATVAS
+328 
-335 AKISDLTSGRVVLAG
+335 
-350 TAGELEDSGNLTFN
+350 
-364 GTKLTVT
+364 KLT
-371 GNAQITSDLDVDGG
+371 
-385 ANISGGETVLSSATV
+385 
-400 SDLTNN
+400 
-406 RLVIVGASGALE
+406 
-418 DDANLTFDGSQLSV
+418 
-432 VGIITHVGKMVNTG
+432 NTG
-446 GIEIDS
+446 GVEIDNI
-452 VGISSNI
+452 GISSNRI
-459 IATRN
+459 QTRDGGGN
-464 GAGDQL
+464 QI

-475 PSGGS
+475 PSGLS
-480 NEGTVIIKGDL
+480 NEGDVIIKGNL

-498 TVNSTTATVND
+498 TVNSTNVSVND
-509 PIMRVGDVTSIRTV
+509 PIMKVGDVTSVRTV

-538 VTGLATDDIISATGI
+538 VTGLQTDDVVAATGI
-553 PGNTTISSINT
+553 PANTTISSINT
-564 GTKTLTISNNTT
+564 GTKTLTISNNTS

-601 NYNTSSGTA
+601 NYNTSTGTA

-644 ISGTKGYLDIKGI
+644 ITGTKGYLDIKGI

-667 GITYFD
+667 GVVYFD

-678 NSTTAPSAATF
+678 NSTTAPSAATI

-702 ITLGSAQSVTA
+702 ITLPSAQSVTE

-758 GTGKTPT
+758 GTGKTPSA
-765 NVSTTYT
+765 VSTTYT

>member
-9 RSTGTTAPGSLQF
+9 RSTGTTAPGTLQF

-28 IGTGTQANKG
+28 IGTGTHANKG

-44 DNSGNVDVVGG
+44 DNSGDVDVVGG

-68 VASVT
+68 VTSVT

-82 VAILDQNRKVDLWNV
+82 VAILDQDRKVDEWNV
-97 DNLTLDGN
+97 DNLKLNGN

-116 NIDPN
+116 NIDPD
-121 GSGEI
+121 GTGEI

-142 KIEYDENGSDQLKV
+142 KIEYDENGTDQLNI
-156 TGADVNIDITTQS
+156 TGADVRINITTQS
-169 TSSTTGALIVD
+169 NNKDTGALIV
-180 GGVGIAKDLNVG
+180 
-192 GTTQS
+192 
-197 NSKDTG
+197 
-203 AFVIE
+203 E

-213 EKNLNVGGNINI
+213 EKNLNVGGNLNI
-225 VGIVT
+225 TGITT
-230 FNDHIKLPDSK
+230 FNDHLKLPDSK
-241 ELRFGDSNDLVI
+241 EIRLGDDNDLKLVHNGTDSVI
-253 EHDGSHSRIK
+253 SNTTND
-263 DTGTGNL
+263 L
-270 NIQASVAAIQNAAGT
+270 NITNTGDDINITAADDFVVKVQGSENAITAIGDG
-285 ENCAVFNQ
+285 AVSLF
-293 NGSVELYFDNAKKL
+293 FDGAAKI
-307 ATRIDGVEVTGTTD
+307 ATRVDGVEVTGTTD

-335 AKISDLTSGRVVLAG
+335 AKISDLTNNRIVLAG
-350 TAGELEDSGNLTFN
+350 TDGE
-364 GTKLTVT
+364 
-371 GNAQITSDLDVDGG
+371 
-385 ANISGGETVLSSATV
+385 
-400 SDLTNN
+400 
-406 RLVIVGASGALE
+406 LE

-459 IATRN
+459 ISTRA

-475 PSGGS
+475 PTGGS
-480 NEGTVIIKGDL
+480 SEGTVIIKGDL

-523 MSPVS
+523 MATVS

-538 VTGLATDDIISATGI
+538 VTGLQTDDIVAATGI

-576 AGITTSTQLT
+576 AGISTTTQLT
-586 ITHAKDTN
+586 VTHAKDTN

-615 FFGMDDSQ
+615 FFGMDDSIA
-623 VGANGSR
+623 GADGSR

-667 GITYFD
+667 GVVYFD

-702 ITLGSAQSVTA
+702 ITLGSAQAVTA

-772 SKPMWTTTIDGGT
+772 SKPTWTTTIDGGT